1 MASLEFDKAKS
12 GFRKMTIIIN
22 GREYDGLY
30 SDIRV
35 IKSSIPSPLNG
46 YDIRHEDDDDMSPV
60 SIKKG
65 NIMVNCYG
73 TFITEHISG
82 LDNML
87 VEFDIDDYDF
97 PDEDEEND
105 EVEFVLNR
113 NLTGINN
120 ALRKFV
126 VENGTQHYDVDDT
139 DTERTVLTLF
149 GVFLKGY
156 GMLFNRVVAD
166 IDPDWDEVVLR
177 GDDIDVP
184 ISYLDDDEIRTL
196 IANID
201 GFEYDY

>member
-12 GFRKMTIIIN
+12 RFRKMTIIIK

-35 IKSSIPSPLNG
+35 VKSTIPSPLNG

-65 NIMVNCYG
+65 NIMINCYG

-82 LDNML
+82 LDDMQ
-87 VEFDIDDYDF
+87 VELDIDDYDF
-97 PDEDEEND
+97 PDEDEDND

-113 NLTGINN
+113 NLTGVNN

-166 IDPDWDEVVLR
+166 IDPDWNEVVLR

>member
-35 IKSSIPSPLNG
+35 VKSSIPSPLNG

-97 PDEDEEND
+97 PDEDEDND